1 MKRKTTKK
9 LEALSRLSTEQRNR
23 ASANLDRESTLDLV
37 RIINHEDA
45 KVAAAVRKALPQ
57 IAAAIDIIADRL
69 RRGGRLIYVGAGTS
83 GRIAALDASECPP
96 TFSTDPRM
104 VQFIIAGGPK
114 ALGAAVEANEDSLE
128 LGASEMAKRKP
139 GKKDVVVGIAAS
151 GRTPFT
157 VAAIEYARKRGAAT
171 VAVTCNANSP
181 LEQAAEIP
189 IVTPV
194 GPEVLSGS
202 SRMKAG
208 TAQKMVLNMLT
219 TGAMTRLGYVYG
231 NLMVNVNPKNAK
243 LVERAIR
250 IPIRDRPRGSAPS
263 PRTVREGSPAT
274 GGAALRG
281 GADCEDDPGVARLEW
296 RTDLCLQRAGPDRR
310 SAAPRKRCRHRRRG
324 RRLPRADCASAAEE
338 RLSRGVHSRRCDR
351 APRSGWRALR

>member
-1 MKRKTTKK
+1 MKRKPAVKP
-9 LEALSRLSTEQRNR
+9 EAISHLSTEQRNR

-37 RIINHEDA
+37 RIINREDA
-45 KVAAAVRKALPQ
+45 KVAAAVRTALPQ
-57 IAAAIDIIADRL
+57 IAQAIDIIADRL
-69 RRGGRLIYVGAGTS
+69 RSGGRLIYVGAGTS

-96 TFSTDPRM
+96 TFSTDPHM

-114 ALGAAVEANEDSLE
+114 ALGAAVEANEDSRE
-128 LGASEMAKRKP
+128 LGVSEMAKRKP

-181 LEQAAEIP
+181 LERAAEIA

-250 IPIRDRPRGSAPS
+250 I
-263 PRTVREGSPAT
+263 
-274 GGAALRG
+274 
-281 GADCEDDPGVARLEW
+281 
-296 RTDLCLQRAGPDRR
+296 LQD
-310 SAAPRKRCRHRRRG
+310 
-324 RRLPRADCASAAEE
+324 AAE
-338 RLSRGVHSRRCDR
+338 VDR
-351 APRSGWRALR
+351 KTADSALKSSGTNVPVALVMLRTGLKPAEAKQQLKKHKGNVRQAIDATPNRNPR